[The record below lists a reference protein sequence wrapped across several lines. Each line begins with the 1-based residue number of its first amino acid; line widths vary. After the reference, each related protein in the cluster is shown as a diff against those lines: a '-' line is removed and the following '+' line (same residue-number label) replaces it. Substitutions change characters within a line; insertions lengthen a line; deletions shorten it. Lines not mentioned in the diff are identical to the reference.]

1 MIRGNDFCLT
11 FRPDEGVAERL
22 RAAGADDQLI
32 SGLREVAVCGEERRA
47 EEEVARRTEEE
58 ARPFSGTQLYSPSS
72 AALRSLA
79 IPGLGQF
86 YTGSPA
92 AGGLFLAG
100 WAGALG
106 FGLMSQ
112 KVTIECLAPTT
123 DSCPAGEVRDE
134 IVERPKLMIGLG
146 AAAVLAVAS
155 ALHARSA
162 ANKANNQSFGSQ
174 EDARTARVRLHV
186 LPVGQ
191 PVRATDIVLVQLRF

>member
-1 MIRGNDFCLT
+1 LIRGNDFCLT

-32 SGLREVAVCGEERRA
+32 SGLREVAVCWEERRA
-47 EEEVARRTEEE
+47 EEEPARRTEEE
-58 ARPFSGTQLYSPSS
+58 ASPSSGTQLYSPSS

-112 KVTIECLAPTT
+112 EVTIECLAKTT
-123 DSCPAGEVRDE
+123 GSCPPGDVRDE
-134 IVERPKLMIGLG
+134 IVRRPKLMIGLG

-162 ANKANNQSFGSQ
+162 ANKANSQTFSSQ

-191 PVRATDIVLVQLRF
+191 PLRATDIVLVQLRF